1 MDREDHEKTIYRYI
15 RIDISLLMAIDML
28 IDSYGR
34 RLTNL
39 RISVTQR
46 CNLNCLYCH
55 REGEKSIGD
64 EMSPDEIARIA
75 TIASSLGMNKLKI
88 TGGEPL
94 VRGDLVEIVS
104 KCANKFEEIS
114 MTTNGTLLAD
124 YSGDL
129 KSAGLNRVNVSL
141 DTLDHEKYKRITGS
155 DVLGDVI
162 EGIEKAISVG
172 LTPLKI
178 NMVVMKGINENE
190 IEEMIRFS
198 RKVGGILQLIEL
210 ETQKEKINEG
220 FYADHHCD
228 LAPIESY
235 LESKAQ
241 RIILR
246 SLHNRKKYYLPEEV
260 EVVRPMHN
268 SNFCAN
274 CHRLRVTSNGRLKP
288 CLLSEDGSVDVLSAI
303 RKNASE
309 AELIDLFKIAVSARK
324 PYWG

>member
-1 MDREDHEKTIYRYI
+1 
-15 RIDISLLMAIDML
+15 MAIDML

-34 RLTNL
+34 QLTNL

-55 REGEKSIGD
+55 REGEKSSGD
-64 EMSPDEIARIA
+64 EMSPNEIARIA

-94 VRGDLVEIVS
+94 VRDDLVEIVS

-129 KSAGLNRVNVSL
+129 RTVGLKRVNVSL
-141 DTLDHEKYKRITGS
+141 DTLDHEKYRRITGS
-155 DVLGDVI
+155 DVLDDVI
-162 EGIEKAISVG
+162 KGIEKAISVG

-190 IEEMIRFS
+190 IDEMIRFS
-198 RKVGGILQLIEL
+198 KKVGGILQLIEL

-228 LAPIESY
+228 LGQIESY
-235 LESKAQ
+235 LASRALK
-241 RIILR
+241 IISR

-268 SNFCAN
+268 SSFCAN
-274 CHRLRVTSNGRLKP
+274 CHRLRVTSNGHLKP

-303 RKNASE
+303 RRNASE
-309 AELIDLFKIAVSARK
+309 RELIELFKIAVSARE
-324 PYWG
+324 PYWR